1 MEMICIVKWLN
12 KYKMLEVVV
21 EILGFLLKMV
31 LMNIIKSL
39 LKIRKDVFEFNEKN
53 CELLNML

>member
-1 MEMICIVKWLN
+1 
-12 KYKMLEVVV
+12 MLEVVV

-31 LMNIIKSL
+31 LMNIIISL